1 MKLTKAKAIM
11 GITVGAVTLVAGAG
25 AVVESRLDSAQENTR
40 RYVDIKHDKV
50 MVEVRNLRDGQHD
63 IKSLLNKIDNR
74 IYRMNRGNNG
84 SSTNN

>member
-1 MKLTKAKAIM
+1 M